1 MPKIEVLGE
10 LYTLPTMQIAITN
23 RGSNQIQPEIIKQM
37 NTAQRSI
44 WVAVAWFTDREIYH
58 VLLRKAQQGVKVRL
72 IALYDDI
79 NQEKGVDFD
88 NLSRNGAE
96 VYLTQDGNLLMHHKF
111 CIIDSE
117 TVIMG
122 SYNYTV
128 AAQSQRESVIV
139 SKYQTQVVN
148 EFEAEFNDILRE
160 YFNKEEECPLFIPDV
175 AIASSWK
182 DKIHAEFKKEYFLN
196 LVEFLKIEK
205 ASGQVIYP
213 QGKLIFNAFEHC
225 SFDDT
230 KVVIIGQDPYHKAGQ
245 ANGLC
250 FSVANGIEVPPSLV
264 NIFKEIQEDLGKPIP
279 KSGNLERWA
288 TQGVLLLNAT
298 LTVRAG
304 QAASHQNKG
313 WEQFT
318 DAVIQVLNEQK
329 KNLVYML
336 WGSYAQKKGAIVDT
350 SNNLVLTAKHPSPM
364 AANYGGWFGNK
375 HFSQANAY
383 LKKQGLK
390 EIDW

>member
-1 MPKIEVLGE
+1 M
-10 LYTLPTMQIAITN
+10 
-23 RGSNQIQPEIIKQM
+23 
-37 NTAQRSI
+37 
-44 WVAVAWFTDREIYH
+44 
-58 VLLRKAQQGVKVRL
+58 
-72 IALYDDI
+72 
-79 NQEKGVDFD
+79 
-88 NLSRNGAE
+88 
-96 VYLTQDGNLLMHHKF
+96 
-111 CIIDSE
+111 
-117 TVIMG
+117 
-122 SYNYTV
+122 
-128 AAQSQRESVIV
+128 
-139 SKYQTQVVN
+139 
-148 EFEAEFNDILRE
+148 
-160 YFNKEEECPLFIPDV
+160 PDV

-182 DKIHAEFKKEYFLN
+182 EKLHAEFEKEYFLN
-196 LVEFLKIEK
+196 LVEFLKTEK

-230 KVVIIGQDPYHKAGQ
+230 KVVIIGQDPYHGAGQ

-250 FSVANGIEVPPSLV
+250 FSVADGIKVPPSLV
-264 NIFKEIQEDLGKPIP
+264 NIFKEIQEDLGKPVP

-288 TQGVLLLNAT
+288 AQGVLLLNAT

-304 QAASHQNKG
+304 QAGSHQNKG

-318 DAVIQVLNEQK
+318 DAVIRVLNEQK
-329 KNLVYML
+329 KNLVYLL

-383 LKKQGLK
+383 LKSQGLA
-390 EIDW
+390 EIEW